1 MLCPGLGI
9 LKCPGLDI
17 LKYRV
22 INLALTL
29 RQSQSIKL
37 ILIETMRGA
46 DSRVLRTSFPSPNH
60 RAVDPCQFMSTEQNL
75 SNTLSDHYT
84 NIPTA

>member
-46 DSRVLRTSFPSPNH
+46 DS
-60 RAVDPCQFMSTEQNL
+60 STEDVFSKSESPRCRSL
-75 SNTLSDHYT
+75 SVHVHRTE
-84 NIPTA
+84 PV